1 MFATSTRSLCVV
13 AWSHCC
19 QINIRLI
26 FFYSFVVKHWNSV
39 HAQQIQ
45 VLGNNLFFF
54 FVPVVFLVETFFS
67 SYLFYIVENLI
78 AVLIEFLN
86 SDFLI

>member
-1 MFATSTRSLCVV
+1 M
-13 AWSHCC
+13 
-19 QINIRLI
+19 
-26 FFYSFVVKHWNSV
+26 

>member
-54 FVPVVFLVETFFS
+54 VPVVFLIETFFS
-67 SYLFYIVENLI
+67 SYVFYIVENLI
-78 AVLIEFLN
+78 AVLR
-86 SDFLI
+86 S